1 MLHFKHL
8 FFGNSLRKKRIN
20 GQVFFRETGATNRLH
35 LSSLGWQKTRRNL
48 IVVTCAIN
56 GLGRIG
62 KLALRFLL
70 ENGNKIAFLNDKNGT
85 PEMLSHLLEFDT
97 VHGR

>member
-1 MLHFKHL
+1 M
-8 FFGNSLRKKRIN
+8 
-20 GQVFFRETGATNRLH
+20 
-35 LSSLGWQKTRRNL
+35 
-48 IVVTCAIN
+48 VTFAIN